1 MTARIRIAFLT
12 LSLIAAILPAIA
24 QEAGTSKNGLS
35 IELGGGL
42 RWTGIGDLRDHIGAL
57 DEYLYDLCGS
67 ANYLPGHLRQPGP
80 FGPDLDLTL
89 RLELGRGFSVG
100 AGAGFSRI
108 LDRSE
113 SLGVFFLY
121 QDPTIHYRTV
131 AAFLRTDIRL
141 VPVHVDVSYRWTLSR
156 DLSLTLGA
164 GAVACFA
171 SVDLERSLNFYPL
184 IYDPAQGIVW
194 PHLDDSFEVSG
205 TGFGPLGKLGLE
217 FRASRSLT
225 LLVLVEGRYARVTRL
240 KGRQSYSYD
249 SWIDEGYYVE
259 GENRG
264 VLQTGTSDQTVMGL
278 TDDFPDLSVTPSPA
292 MRQVRFDLSG
302 FSCRLGVRLRLF

>member
-1 MTARIRIAFLT
+1 MTARIRIAFLA
-12 LSLIAAILPAIA
+12 LALIAANLPASA
-24 QEAGTSKNGLS
+24 QEASTPKNGLS
-35 IELGGGL
+35 FELGGGF
-42 RWTGIGDLRDHIGAL
+42 RWTAIGDIRDHIDAL

-80 FGPDLDLTL
+80 YGPDLDFTL
-89 RLELGRGFSVG
+89 RLELGCGFSAA

-131 AAFLRTDIRL
+131 ATFLRTDIRL
-141 VPVHVDVSYRWTLSR
+141 VPVHVDVSYRWALAR

-184 IYDPAQGIVW
+184 TYNPAEGIVW

-205 TGFGPLGKLGLE
+205 IGFGPLGKLGLE

-240 KGRQSYSYD
+240 KGRQAYSYD

-259 GENRG
+259 GENEG
-264 VLQTGTSDQTVMGL
+264 FLQTGTSDRSLMGL
-278 TDDFPDLSVTPSPA
+278 SEDVPDLSVTPSPT
-292 MRQVRFDLSG
+292 MRQARFDLG
-302 FSCRLGVRLRLF
+302 GISCRLGVRLRLF